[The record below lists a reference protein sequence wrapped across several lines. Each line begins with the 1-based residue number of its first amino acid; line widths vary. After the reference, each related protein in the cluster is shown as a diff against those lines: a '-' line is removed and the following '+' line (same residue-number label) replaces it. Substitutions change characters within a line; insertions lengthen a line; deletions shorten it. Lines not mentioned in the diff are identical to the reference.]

1 MKKTIFAFV
10 VLGIMAIACN
20 SPKQKELA
28 KADLPSA
35 ADRIERG
42 EFLVATLG
50 CNDCHS
56 PKVMTPRGPVPDPN
70 RLLSG
75 HDSNETL
82 PEYDPQSV
90 GGYVLFNMNGTAAI
104 GPWGTSFA
112 GNLTPDATGIG
123 FWSEEQFVKSIKEGK
138 YKGLDNSRP
147 LLPPMPWEG
156 YSKLPDEDLKAI
168 YAYLKSIKPVKNIV
182 PQAILPGI

>member
-56 PKVMTPRGPVPDPN
+56 PKVMTPRGPVPDPD

-82 PEYDPQSV
+82 PSYD
-90 GGYVLFNMNGTAAI
+90 GKTTEAFVLFNMNGTAAI